1 MIVCLSVQ
9 SNADEAVYSIQDMNS
24 TEARLQYTKARR
36 YEDTAAL
43 ECITSREL
51 ATLLMTEWYEPFDPL
66 FGALAGNFVAGMG
79 LLVVGT
85 NLPETRNQLLPPAIS
100 FFRAKV
106 RAAACGR
113 LARELTRRW
122 PISDVRDASW
132 AYLVPELCG
141 SGPVGIGRGLRILG
155 HNADALSCSF
165 FPLRLAKSIGRVRR
179 KCTAFYVGP
188 ALACS

>member
-1 MIVCLSVQ
+1 MYHKQRVG
-9 SNADEAVYSIQDMNS
+9 Y
-24 TEARLQYTKARR
+24 
-36 YEDTAAL
+36 
-43 ECITSREL
+43 
-51 ATLLMTEWYEPFDPL
+51 ATYDMTEWY
-66 FGALAGNFVAGMG
+66 GYGMG
-79 LLVVGT
+79 PSIGAFWRLGGEISWLGWVCLWSVPICRKRGTSCFLL
-85 NLPETRNQLLPPAIS
+85 AIS

-122 PISDVRDASW
+122 PISDVRDGSL
-132 AYLVPELCG
+132 AYVVPELCG
-141 SGPVGIGRGLRILG
+141 SGPVGIGPGLRILG
-155 HNADALSCSF
+155 HNADALSCS

>member
-1 MIVCLSVQ
+1 MDRYSTLLYYYRGVKEGIPTIVCLSVQ

-36 YEDTAAL
+36 YEDTAAF

-51 ATLLMTEWYEPFDPL
+51 ATLLMTEWYGMGWVLRSAL
-66 FGALAGNFVAGMG
+66 FGASAGKFRGWDGFACGSVPIFRKRGTSCC
-79 LLVVGT
+79 LL
-85 NLPETRNQLLPPAIS
+85 AIS

-122 PISDVRDASW
+122 PISDVRDGSL
-132 AYLVPELCG
+132 AYAVLELCG
-141 SGPVGIGRGLRILG
+141 SGPVGIGPGLRILG
-155 HNADALSCSF
+155 H
-165 FPLRLAKSIGRVRR
+165 
-179 KCTAFYVGP
+179 
-188 ALACS
+188 

>member
-1 MIVCLSVQ
+1 MVHVCMGPSIGAFWRLGGEISWLGWVCL
-9 SNADEAVYSIQDMNS
+9 
-24 TEARLQYTKARR
+24 
-36 YEDTAAL
+36 
-43 ECITSREL
+43 
-51 ATLLMTEWYEPFDPL
+51 W
-66 FGALAGNFVAGMG
+66 
-79 LLVVGT
+79 VGT
-85 NLPETRNQLLPPAIS
+85 NLPETRNQLLPPGHI

-122 PISDVRDASW
+122 PISDVRDGSL
-132 AYLVPELCG
+132 AYAVLELCG
-141 SGPVGIGRGLRILG
+141 SGPVGIGPGLRILG

-179 KCTAFYVGP
+179 KCTAFYVDP